1 VAVDESSTGWSN
13 FETGVTTLYPLIG
26 TLVSVF
32 SIGYLIF
39 GIIERSPTIKEASAT
54 SSLSKEPDTTPMTT
68 MEWTFLGLL
77 CVFFFFYVGIEVS
90 YGIFLTAFAVESR
103 QKLSQQV
110 GAEIT
115 AIFWGCFAAMRF
127 ISIFASMKIQAIYIM
142 IFSCVTSLI
151 GMYQ

>member
-1 VAVDESSTGWSN
+1 VAAD
-13 FETGVTTLYPLIG
+13 FETGVTTLYPMIG
-26 TLVSVF
+26 TLVSLF

-39 GIIERSPTIKEASAT
+39 WIIERSPTIKEASEEASAT
-54 SSLSKEPDTTPMTT
+54 SSPKEPDTLPMTICTT
-68 MEWTFLGLL
+68 MELTFFGLL
-77 CVFFFFYVGIEVS
+77 CAFFFFYVGIETS
-90 YGIFLTAFAVESR
+90 YGIFLTAFAVES
-103 QKLSQQV
+103 KLNLSQQV

-127 ISIFASMKIQAIYIM
+127 TAIFASMKIQSIYIM

>member
-1 VAVDESSTGWSN
+1 VAADESLTDHST
-13 FETGVTTLYPLIG
+13 FETRVTTLYPLIG
-26 TLVSVF
+26 TLVSLF
-32 SIGYLIF
+32 AIGYLIF
-39 GIIERSPTIKEASAT
+39 GIIEHLPTIKEVSAT
-54 SSLSKEPDTTPMTT
+54 SSPKESDTAPMTT
-68 MEWTFLGLL
+68 IDRTFLGLM
-77 CVFFFFYVGIEVS
+77 CAFFFFYVGIEVS